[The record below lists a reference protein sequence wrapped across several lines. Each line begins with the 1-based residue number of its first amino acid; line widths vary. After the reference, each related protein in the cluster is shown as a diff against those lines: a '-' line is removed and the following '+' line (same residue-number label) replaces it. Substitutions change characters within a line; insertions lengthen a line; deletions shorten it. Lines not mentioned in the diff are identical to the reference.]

1 MRRSGFTLIELIFVI
16 VIIGI
21 LAATAIP
28 KFKNLKQHAQANSV
42 VKAVTDAA
50 SVVPSSAVNLI
61 DLEDNVS
68 FTLKDILTL
77 KGKGWSYLEAADK
90 NGSYEYNNTTD
101 SSQKTVAEMNLSVDA
116 REFNVSINCDNFY
129 DTKSQD
135 ACTKDLNSS
144 TLFQQ
149 LNF

>member
-42 VKAVTDAA
+42 IKVVTDAA
-50 SVVPSSAVNLI
+50 SAVPSSAVNLL
-61 DLEDNVS
+61 DLENNNS
-68 FTLKDILTL
+68 FLLSDILTL
-77 KGKGWSYLEAADK
+77 KGNGWAYFYSSDN

-101 SSQKTVAEMNLSVDA
+101 KKQIAEMNLSVKA
-116 REFNVSINCDNFY
+116 REFNISINCNNFY

-135 ACTKDLNSS
+135 YCKKDINSS
-144 TLFQQ
+144 SLFQTI
-149 LNF
+149 NF

>member
-42 VKAVTDAA
+42 IKVVTDAA
-50 SVVPSSAVNLI
+50 SAVPSSAVNLL
-61 DLEDNVS
+61 DLENNNS
-68 FTLKDILTL
+68 FLLSDILTL
-77 KGKGWSYLEAADK
+77 KGNGWSYFDSTDN

-101 SSQKTVAEMNLSVDA
+101 SPQKQIAEMNLSVKA
-116 REFNVSINCDNFY
+116 REFNISINCDNFY

-135 ACTKDLNSS
+135 YCKKDINSS
-144 TLFQQ
+144 SLFQTI
-149 LNF
+149 NF